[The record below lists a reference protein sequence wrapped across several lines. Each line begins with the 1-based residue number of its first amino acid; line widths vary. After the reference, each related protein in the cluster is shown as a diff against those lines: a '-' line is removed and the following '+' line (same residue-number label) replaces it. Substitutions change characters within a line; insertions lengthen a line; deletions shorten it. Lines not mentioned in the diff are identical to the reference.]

1 MSILS
6 LVPPSGILCCCSW
19 FPICAIAIAN
29 RHGAS
34 TGQCEREVHWL
45 FIFGVVV
52 LSAMVINLPLKW
64 MNQGLRN
71 NAGGDISFAQMSQ
84 AAKVCS
90 AVLIALLA
98 FSLAWGCYGLVV
110 FFGVQEPCEN
120 VGVHRFGLF
129 LVCSSALVCFACLIT
144 CLGVSCIMCDKR
156 WFSTRG
162 SPRRFES
169 ELATYASYSST
180 STRTV

>member
-90 AVLIALLA
+90 ARCWQGTRHCGSKCRWTLLPCPLLA
-98 FSLAWGCYGLVV
+98 HVCR
-110 FFGVQEPCEN
+110 
-120 VGVHRFGLF
+120 VGVATRRCNPENQRTARAERQRLTSHTLELLPPRLPHPT
-129 LVCSSALVCFACLIT
+129 LWRQAQCAL
-144 CLGVSCIMCDKR
+144 M
-156 WFSTRG
+156 
-162 SPRRFES
+162 
-169 ELATYASYSST
+169 
-180 STRTV
+180 